1 MASRASLTCENQSQ
15 EQRPTQSH
23 TRVNAG
29 LDIFALNGQYRVL
42 QRCFGA
48 KYQFLFE
55 IVQKG
60 PKCSKRLRLTTLERW
75 QACHVWPFLGHPQ
88 SWTVDPSVKK
98 RLIIKYGRY
107 PWKMSKISMKKWPF
121 FAIVL
126 LWMARY
132 GSETSFLLI
141 FSANDDVVKSFV
153 KIGCSGVPKP
163 TSHPYF
169 D

>member
-1 MASRASLTCENQSQ
+1 MWWLVEPAWPVRIRVKNNDLHNHILGSTPGLIFLPQMDNIGFCRGAS
-15 EQRPTQSH
+15 EQNINSCLKLSK
-23 TRVNAG
+23 RVPN
-29 LDIFALNGQYRVL
+29 
-42 QRCFGA
+42 
-48 KYQFLFE
+48 
-55 IVQKG
+55 VQKD
-60 PKCSKRLRLTTLERW
+60 LERW